1 MELLCFLSIMA
12 GGQSDLQMQPV
23 QVRAASVLSAPHCL
37 PADPAPCNPLCSS
50 LPESLFALALRAPA
64 AAAEQP
70 CLRAGFS
77 KPSKVVL
84 TCLTNSPV
92 SAKGLPPPR
101 QQAPCLPNNTR
112 PRAGSW
118 PCKHPPPTHTP
129 LALLYCL
136 ISSGFRH
143 PSSSPCES
151 LAKAGF
157 HDS

>member
-1 MELLCFLSIMA
+1 MA
-12 GGQSDLQMQPV
+12 GGQSGLQMQPL
-23 QVRAASVLSAPHCL
+23 QVRAASFLSAPRCL
-37 PADPAPCNPLCSS
+37 PADPALCNPLCSS
-50 LPESLFALALRAPA
+50 LPESLFALAPRAPA
-64 AAAEQP
+64 AAVEQP

-101 QQAPCLPNNTR
+101 QQAPCSPNNTR
-112 PRAGSW
+112 PGAGSW
-118 PCKHPPPTHTP
+118 PCKHPPHTHTHTP

-157 HDS
+157 HES